1 MEITKQELEQIA
13 DRLLKSNKPKMIVA
27 SFTDKDINK
36 ITESK
41 TQHFKTAEYL
51 WQGTPHNKEGNYK
64 GMHMGLLLDENL
76 NYVHIVFA
84 SKNFMEWTFELAR
97 NNN

>member
-27 SFTDKDINK
+27 GFKDDDINL
-36 ITESK
+36 ITEQQVK
-41 TQHFKTAEYL
+41 HFKTAEYL
-51 WQGTPHNKEGNYK
+51 WQATPHNKEDNYK
-64 GMHMGLLLDENL
+64 GLHMGLLLDENL

-84 SKNFMEWTFELAR
+84 SKNFMEYTFELAR
-97 NNN
+97 NN